1 MEFKDKIKN
10 ISNEIIKFLLFI
22 VATATILYIIPREAR
37 FKYQFQEGKPWQYNL
52 LTAPFDFTLQKSES
66 ELEYEYKTVLKN
78 YRPYFTKDS
87 MVYIKNIERLDTILA
102 HKDEFSTKEKKS
114 LRKLITHV
122 YEKGIISWND
132 LTTLTN
138 SGYESLFIVDK
149 HVGQENLI
157 EDLFTTKTAYEY
169 ILNTFNSEKS
179 DLIASDLN
187 NCLSENLSFN
197 EAMSNE
203 IKEET
208 LRNISK
214 TSGLIQKGERI
225 IDHGEIVE
233 EDTYKILTSLKDKYE
248 KQIDSVEKQ
257 RNFVIGQSIIILCL
271 IFCLFLY
278 LKLFRPTNF
287 TKNRDISF
295 LLILVVAFVLITSLL
310 VKHTKLSIYIIP
322 YAIVPLCVRIFI
334 DSRTALYTHLV
345 TILLCSFMASFPF
358 EFLLLQIV
366 IGMIA
371 VCTLRDMTQ
380 RSQLIRSIIIIFATY
395 SILYVGYSLTETS
408 SLSEIELTK
417 FIYFAI
423 NCVLLLFI
431 YALIFIFEKLFGF
444 ISSVT
449 LMELSNTNSP
459 LLRKL
464 SEEAPGTFQH
474 SLQVSNL
481 AAEAAVIVNANSLLA
496 RTGALYHDIG
506 KLYNPIFFYE
516 NQHSG
521 TFPHRDLEFERSAQ
535 IIIAHI
541 EEGVKIAEKYQLP
554 QAIIEFIQT
563 HHGLSKT
570 KFFYNSY
577 INQFPGR
584 PIDDKIFSYPGP
596 NPNTKETALVMMAD
610 GVEAASRS
618 LKEYT
623 EENIDNIVETIINN
637 QLSDGLLSSSPL
649 TFKDI
654 EKIKLVFKKR
664 LKNIYHTRISYPEL
678 KK

>member
-225 IDHGEIVE
+225 IDH
-233 EDTYKILTSLKDKYE
+233 
-248 KQIDSVEKQ
+248 
-257 RNFVIGQSIIILCL
+257 
-271 IFCLFLY
+271 
-278 LKLFRPTNF
+278 
-287 TKNRDISF
+287 
-295 LLILVVAFVLITSLL
+295 
-310 VKHTKLSIYIIP
+310 
-322 YAIVPLCVRIFI
+322 
-334 DSRTALYTHLV
+334 
-345 TILLCSFMASFPF
+345 
-358 EFLLLQIV
+358 
-366 IGMIA
+366 
-371 VCTLRDMTQ
+371 
-380 RSQLIRSIIIIFATY
+380 
-395 SILYVGYSLTETS
+395 
-408 SLSEIELTK
+408 
-417 FIYFAI
+417 
-423 NCVLLLFI
+423 
-431 YALIFIFEKLFGF
+431 
-444 ISSVT
+444 
-449 LMELSNTNSP
+449 
-459 LLRKL
+459 
-464 SEEAPGTFQH
+464 
-474 SLQVSNL
+474 
-481 AAEAAVIVNANSLLA
+481 
-496 RTGALYHDIG
+496 
-506 KLYNPIFFYE
+506 
-516 NQHSG
+516 
-521 TFPHRDLEFERSAQ
+521 
-535 IIIAHI
+535 
-541 EEGVKIAEKYQLP
+541 
-554 QAIIEFIQT
+554 
-563 HHGLSKT
+563 
-570 KFFYNSY
+570 
-577 INQFPGR
+577 
-584 PIDDKIFSYPGP
+584 
-596 NPNTKETALVMMAD
+596 
-610 GVEAASRS
+610 
-618 LKEYT
+618 
-623 EENIDNIVETIINN
+623 
-637 QLSDGLLSSSPL
+637 
-649 TFKDI
+649 
-654 EKIKLVFKKR
+654 
-664 LKNIYHTRISYPEL
+664 
-678 KK
+678 